1 MSGGANDAGAT
12 AQACVRCGNA
22 VSQAT
27 SYLTEVGLLCWPC
40 FGKFQSQQHVAERD
54 DADLQS
60 SLTRR
65 AKLLAG
71 VHWMMWAGVV
81 IIATGHAFPD
91 WGRSVL
97 LLVIAGLGIG
107 LFLRLRWAYQA
118 SLVLDVAGILG
129 LAALAVVQRH
139 AVILAAEVF
148 PAMLL
153 VLTWTLRSA
162 YAEALP
168 LAGSGGALSA
178 PLPVRKQRRRWLL
191 AAALVALTGG
201 GTAAYLLRRPRPLPD
216 PALTLM
222 RKTLP
227 RWQLARAG
235 RGGDGHPA
243 GANSDLVAGARRWPA
258 LAAAFEALDR
268 DWPAEAP
275 VRAAAAS
282 ANRALA
288 DAGLPYFASVWMV
301 YDRPYVLSHALVAR
315 VSWHIGARPIDV
327 LRLQRL
333 DDIGIDFAFDGVT
346 QGGLP
351 VVMLD
356 RVEATLARELPAM
369 YAAAREL
376 RSSDFNDF
384 DRAVLARGRSFLEA
398 RLGPGFARAA
408 LALRERNRLL
418 EEMRTRFHGD
428 EVKLAV
434 PEQLVLG
441 DDWLD
446 DLKPSTRLDHP
457 GGPLFLDTDLKALA
471 QADRALRDQPSTEAF
486 RGAVEVS
493 VLTIEAHEARH
504 AAEASDRAA
513 PPPPALF
520 EVMPDSST
528 RMIGWADSEL
538 QAFLGEL
545 HDAPVPAC
553 VNLGRMMR
561 SAYGAFARR
570 EPHFYAILAVLKQLG
585 ADTEQDPAQQLAA
598 LCAVSD
604 GELRKSVAAIWRR
617 LYGAPLP
624 AGDRTASAAPP
635 VMKR

>member
-12 AQACVRCGNA
+12 AQACVRCGNPA
-22 VSQAT
+22 PQAT

-40 FGKFQSQQHVAERD
+40 FGKFQSQQHVVERD

-81 IIATGHAFPD
+81 IVATGHAFPD

-168 LAGSGGALSA
+168 LAGSGGAPSA

-243 GANSDLVAGARRWPA
+243 GANSNLVAGARRWPA

-315 VSWHIGARPIDV
+315 VSWHIGAR
-327 LRLQRL
+327 
-333 DDIGIDFAFDGVT
+333 
-346 QGGLP
+346 
-351 VVMLD
+351 
-356 RVEATLARELPAM
+356 
-369 YAAAREL
+369 
-376 RSSDFNDF
+376 S
-384 DRAVLARGRSFLEA
+384 
-398 RLGPGFARAA
+398 
-408 LALRERNRLL
+408 NR
-418 EEMRTRFHGD
+418 R
-428 EVKLAV
+428 
-434 PEQLVLG
+434 
-441 DDWLD
+441 
-446 DLKPSTRLDHP
+446 
-457 GGPLFLDTDLKALA
+457 
-471 QADRALRDQPSTEAF
+471 
-486 RGAVEVS
+486 
-493 VLTIEAHEARH
+493 
-504 AAEASDRAA
+504 
-513 PPPPALF
+513 PPPAAPRRHRHRLR
-520 EVMPDSST
+520 VRRRDPG
-528 RMIGWADSEL
+528 RPAGR
-538 QAFLGEL
+538 
-545 HDAPVPAC
+545 DA
-553 VNLGRMMR
+553 R
-561 SAYGAFARR
+561 SRRGDAGQGAAGDVRR
-570 EPHFYAILAVLKQLG
+570 RPG
-585 ADTEQDPAQQLAA
+585 AA
-598 LCAVSD
+598 LV
-604 GELRKSVAAIWRR
+604 GLQ
-617 LYGAPLP
+617 
-624 AGDRTASAAPP
+624 
-635 VMKR
+635 